1 MFISFSLELREIYGN
16 ENVVASDVRF
26 PNKALKNA
34 GPAAYLDVMDL
45 DGIKRIIVEYDIT
58 WIFHLGALL
67 SAIGEKNPKLAMD
80 VNIKGSMNI
89 IEAANLY
96 RCRLYIPST
105 IGAFGPSSPKDMTP
119 DVCIMRPTT
128 MYGVSK
134 VSIELLGE
142 YYHNKFGLDY
152 RALRYP
158 GILSSAALP
167 GGGTTDYAIAIFY
180 GALIDKKYECF
191 LSADTTLPMMYMPD
205 CLKCTID
212 FMAAPREKL
221 TQCVYNIA
229 AWSFSP
235 KEIGELIKKR
245 IPEFEMLYKP
255 DSRQAIA
262 DTWPRTLDDGN
273 ARKDWGWKETYSL
286 DGMIDDMLKE
296 IGENIKKGIKP

>member
-1 MFISFSLELREIYGN
+1 
-16 ENVVASDVRF
+16 
-26 PNKALKNA
+26 
-34 GPAAYLDVMDL
+34 MDL
-45 DGIKRIIVEYDIT
+45 DAIKKVIVEFDIT

-67 SAIGEKNPKLAMD
+67 SAVGEKNPKLAMD

-89 IEAANLY
+89 IEAANMY
-96 RCRLYIPST
+96 KCRLFIPST
-105 IGAFGPSSPKDMTP
+105 IGAFGPSTPKDMTP

-142 YYHNKFGLDY
+142 YYHNKFGLDF
-152 RALRYP
+152 RSLRYP

-191 LSADTTLPMMYMPD
+191 LGPESTLPMMYMPD

-212 FMAAPREKL
+212 LMCAPPEKL
-221 TQCVYNIA
+221 HQCIYNIA
-229 AWSFSP
+229 AFSFSP
-235 KEIGELIKKR
+235 AELAVAIKKR
-245 IPEFEMLYKP
+245 IPEFEMVYKP

-262 DTWPRTLDDGN
+262 DTWPRTLDDSN
-273 ARKDWGWKETYSL
+273 ARKDWGWKESFGL
-286 DGMIDDMLKE
+286 DAMIDDMLKE
-296 IGENIKKGIKP
+296 IKKNIEKGIKP